1 MVRIERKYT
10 EKAKAAIASLA
21 AEKAK
26 KNGNYNTPEVN
37 EALAETFHKKCY
49 ICENRNVT
57 SWEIEHLQ
65 PHHGNKD
72 LKFDWNNLF
81 WACRHCNNTKSDTY
95 APILDCTKV
104 DVDDYIAFRLKVHL
118 DPDSLTFEPVER
130 SFATEN
136 TCRLLNDSHYGN
148 TSQKKM
154 EGKIIRKRIIGALFE
169 LEQYIRDYNDTSGE
183 LKKDTAAKIMLD
195 LKNTS
200 EFAAFKRWYIRDH
213 PDSCSLFN
221 ECWKKA
227 VSE

>member
-1 MVRIERKYT
+1 MVRIERKDT
-10 EKAKAAIASLA
+10 EKAKVAIASLA

-26 KNGNYNTPEVN
+26 NSGTCNTPEVN

-49 ICENRNVT
+49 ICENREVG

-65 PHHGNKD
+65 PHLGNKD

-95 APILDCTKV
+95 TPILDCTKV
-104 DVDDYIAFRLKVHL
+104 DVDDFIAFRLKIHL
-118 DPDSLTFEPVER
+118 DPDSLIFEPVEH
-130 SFATEN
+130 SCATEN
-136 TCRLLNDSHYGN
+136 TCRLLDDVHYGH
-148 TSQKKM
+148 TVQKKM
-154 EGKIIRKRIIGALFE
+154 EAKMIRKRIVRALFE
-169 LEQYIRDYNDTSGE
+169 LEQYIRDYRDTSGE
-183 LKKDTAAKIMLD
+183 LKKDIAAKIMLE

-213 PDSCSLFN
+213 LDLCAVFI
-221 ECWKKA
+221 ECWKKD